1 MIDRVCIWGAGAIGG
16 IVGAHLA
23 RAGQDVI
30 LVDVADEH
38 VERIASQGLTI
49 DGPMGGFSIGISA
62 TKPEGL
68 NGKFGAILLAVKSQ
82 HTKDACLALLPHL
95 ASDGYVVSLQ
105 NGLNEP
111 VIADVV
117 GRDRTIGGFVNFA
130 GDYLEPGRITY
141 GLRGTVAIGE
151 LDGTI
156 TPRIEHLNRCL
167 RLFEDN
173 AVMSPNIMGYLWG
186 KAAYGAM
193 LTASALTHAPIA
205 DFIGS
210 PKRRALLTKLAQEV
224 LDVALAEGVSPIG
237 FDTFEPAAFVAR
249 DDIAMNAS
257 LDALAAFNRGTGK
270 THSGIWRDLAVRKRP
285 TEVSAQFQPIEQI
298 ARLHDLGV
306 PLFRALVGLI
316 SDIENGRRDQG
327 EELADELCRRSE
339 VLRPVSD
346 SPSAPAL
353 SSKW

>member
-1 MIDRVCIWGAGAIGG
+1 M
-16 IVGAHLA
+16 GAHLA
-23 RAGQDVI
+23 RAGQDTL

-38 VERIASQGLTI
+38 VERIASKGLTI
-49 DGPMGGFSIGISA
+49 DGPLGHFSIDISA
-62 TKPEGL
+62 TKPERL
-68 NGKFGAILLAVKSQ
+68 NGKFGVILLAVKSQ
-82 HTKDACLALLPHL
+82 HTKDACLALFPHL

-111 VIADVV
+111 IIANIV
-117 GRDRTIGGFVNFA
+117 GRDRTVGGFVNFG

-141 GLRGTVAIGE
+141 GLRGTVAVGE

-156 TPRIEHLNRCL
+156 TPRLEDLNQCL
-167 RLFEDN
+167 RLFEES
-173 AVMSPNIMGYLWG
+173 AIISPNIMGYLWG
-186 KAAYGAM
+186 KAAYGAI

-210 PKRRALLTKLAQEV
+210 PKRRVLLKKLAQEV
-224 LDVALAEGVSPIG
+224 LDVALAEGASPLG
-237 FDTFEPAAFVAR
+237 FDTFEPAAFIAR

-285 TEVSAQFQPIEQI
+285 TEVAAQFQPIEQI
-298 ARLHDLGV
+298 ARRHDLGV
-306 PLFRALVGLI
+306 PLFKALVELI
-316 SDIENGRRDQG
+316 NTVEIGHREQG

-339 VLRPVSD
+339 IPLSDLR
-346 SPSAPAL
+346 SAPAR
-353 SSKW
+353 SSKQSSEALK